1 MGTLQIEEGIFY
13 LLSNNVAVKDIVD
26 TRIYPI
32 ILPQKQSTVPPTMPA
47 LTYQLIT
54 PMSEVAHDGMQG
66 TAVCRYQIT
75 GRSNKF
81 DEIRVLMEKVRICMA
96 GYKGT
101 ITSGA
106 DSIVVQ
112 AMLPAGGSP
121 DMYDPIIKRHMRALD
136 FWIWYNEPIT

>member
-13 LLSNNVAVKDIVD
+13 LLSNNTAVKDIVD

-32 ILPQKQSTVPPTMPA
+32 VLPQKQSTVPPTMPA

-75 GRSNKF
+75 GLSNKF
-81 DEIRVLMEKVRICMA
+81 DEIRVLMEKVRICMT

-101 ITSGA
+101 IGGT
-106 DSIVVQ
+106 DTIVVQ
-112 AMLPAGGSP
+112 AMLPAGGYES
-121 DMYDPIIKRHMRALD
+121 YDPQIKRYMRALD
-136 FWIWYNEPIT
+136 FIIFYDEPIT